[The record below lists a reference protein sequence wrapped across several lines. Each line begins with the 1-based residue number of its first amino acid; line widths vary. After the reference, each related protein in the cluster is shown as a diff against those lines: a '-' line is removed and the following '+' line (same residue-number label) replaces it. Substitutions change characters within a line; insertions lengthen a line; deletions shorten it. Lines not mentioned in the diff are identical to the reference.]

1 MKAKLTDE
9 QERIQETAEEFLESN
24 DGIEL
29 ARRRME
35 GDEEVVDEL
44 WSDLAEM
51 DYPAVTV
58 PLDHGGLGEGMV
70 YLCALLEAAG
80 RHAMPGP
87 FPETTAFAVPLVDEL
102 GTEAQKERHLEPV
115 AAGDRRLSFAVHD
128 DRTESIPETIQLDGE
143 VQDDG
148 SVVLSGTK
156 TLIPYGGEVDAVLVA
171 ARTRDATGFDGITTC
186 VVDPDA
192 EGMTATELDSLDRT
206 RPMYDLELDDVV
218 VDEAD
223 VLGPVHGSG
232 SALRRA
238 IDRFNVATTAMLVG
252 AADHAVDNSVEYGN
266 DREQYGQPIGRF
278 QAVKHRIADMWMEM
292 QSARSLVYYAAWTLD
307 ADDPD
312 AVRAVS
318 AAKSYAADRLHRV
331 FGDDIWNHGGTGF
344 TWDYDGHIYLKQA
357 KAWRNFL
364 GTPEEHRDR
373 LIEARRS

>member
-9 QERIQETAEEFLESN
+9 QERIQETAEEFLESH

-35 GDEEVVDEL
+35 GEKEVIDEL
-44 WSDLAEM
+44 WSDLADV

-80 RHAMPGP
+80 RYAMPGP
-87 FPETTAFAVPLVDEL
+87 FPETTAFAVPLIDEL
-102 GTEAQKERHLEPV
+102 GTDEQTERHLEPV
-115 AAGDRRLSFAVHD
+115 AAGDRRLSFALHD
-128 DRTESIPETIQLDGE
+128 DGNETIPETIQLEGE
-143 VQDDG
+143 ARDDG
-148 SVVLSGTK
+148 SVALSGTK
-156 TLIPYGGEVDAVLVA
+156 TLVPYGGEVDGVVVA
-171 ARTRDATGFDGITTC
+171 ARTRNATGFEGLTAC
-186 VVDPDA
+186 VVDPAA

-218 VDEAD
+218 VDETD
-223 VLGPVHGSG
+223 VLGPVHGAG
-232 SALRRA
+232 SALQRA
-238 IDRFNVATTAMLVG
+238 VDRYNVATTAMLVG
-252 AADHAVDNSVEYGN
+252 AADRATDNSAEYGSE
-266 DREQYGQPIGRF
+266 REQYGQPIGRF
-278 QAVKHRIADMWMEM
+278 QAVKHRIADMWMDM

-318 AAKSYAADRLHRV
+318 AATSYAADRLHRV